1 MENEKKF
8 VETYLLSTFGV
19 VAVLVLAIAVNFIAT
34 AVNKRAD
41 FTEEN
46 LYTLS
51 NGTKAILGD
60 LETPVTLRFYFSK
73 DAGQMPVH
81 LKSYAQRV
89 EDLLKEYRVAGRGNI
104 VVEKLNPKPDSDAED
119 SANLDGVHGQPIG
132 MTGERIYLGVAIS
145 CLDETMALPFLS
157 PDRENLLEY
166 DITRAVYRVV
176 NSEKAVLGVMSS
188 LSVMGKQGPQNPMM
202 MQMQQQPQ
210 NKPPWI
216 VTSELKRDFD
226 VREVQKD
233 TEEIDSDIDILMLV
247 HASEL
252 SDKTLFAIDQFVL
265 RGGKLLAFVDP
276 MSVIERQ
283 EKPPMPQMQ
292 YMPPGASTLGVLFD
306 TWGIEFDAEKVA
318 GDLVYMTRIQ
328 REGRQESM
336 PTVLSLTSKALN
348 ADDPV
353 TSQLENLLIV
363 NGGAFTGDGADGLTK
378 TVLISTSEDSQ
389 LIEKFKAQMPGDHLV
404 KDFKPEERRQELA
417 IRLTGTFK
425 TAFPDGK
432 PGDDGDND
440 ADGDDDDDDE
450 EKKDDKGAEDADGS
464 LKESATEGAV
474 ILVGDSDMVYDH
486 FCVRRQSFFGREIIS
501 PMNDNLNLV
510 QNLAELLSGDNNL
523 ISIRSRGTLSRP
535 FEVVLRMKAAA
546 ERRHQEKI
554 KSLEDEL
561 SEVQRKINDLQRK
574 KSDDQKFIV
583 SKEQREQVATF
594 RKNEAKVRKD
604 LKKVRKQFRR
614 DIDSLENRLKWANI
628 GLMPLLVGLSGI
640 VLAVVKRRRMVRK

>member
-1 MENEKKF
+1 MGTEKKF
-8 VETYLLSTFGV
+8 IETYLLSTFGV
-19 VAVLVLAIAVNFIAT
+19 VAVLVLAIAVNFIAS

-51 NGTKAILGD
+51 EGTRAILGD
-60 LETPVTLRFYFSK
+60 LDTPVTLRFYFSK
-73 DAGQMPVH
+73 DAAQLPVH

-89 EDLLKEYRVAGRGNI
+89 EDILKEYRVAGRGNI

-132 MTGERIYLGVAIS
+132 MTGDRVYLGVAIN
-145 CLDETMALPFLS
+145 CLDETVALPFLS

-166 DITRAVYRVV
+166 DITRAVYRVM
-176 NSEKAVLGVMSS
+176 NSEKAVLGIMSA
-188 LSVMGKQGPQNPMM
+188 LSVMGKQAPQNPMM
-202 MQMQQQPQ
+202 MQMQQQQQ
-210 NKPPWI
+210 NKPPWV

-226 VREVQKD
+226 VREVPKD
-233 TEEIDSDIDILMLV
+233 TEEIDGDIDILMLV

-292 YMPPGASTLGVLFD
+292 YMPPGASTLGALFD
-306 TWGIEFDAEKVA
+306 AWGIEFDTEKVA
-318 GDLVYMTRIQ
+318 GDLIYMTRIQ

-363 NGGAFTGDGADGLTK
+363 NGGAFSGDGVDGLTK

-389 LIEKFKAQMPGDHLV
+389 LIEKFKAQMPGDHIV

-425 TAFPDGK
+425 TAFPEGK
-432 PGDDGDND
+432 PEDD
-440 ADGDDDDDDE
+440 ADKDDE
-450 EKKDDKGAEDADGS
+450 DDKKGEDEAEAAPS
-464 LKESATEGAV
+464 HLTESAGEGAV
-474 ILVGDSDMVYDH
+474 ILVGDSDMVHDH
-486 FCVRRQSFFGREIIS
+486 FCVRRQQFFGQQIVQ
-501 PMNDNLNLV
+501 PMNDNLSFV

-535 FEVVLRMKAAA
+535 FEVVLRMKAEA
-546 ERRHQEKI
+546 EQRYQEKI
-554 KSLEDEL
+554 SALEDEL

-583 SKEQREQVATF
+583 SKEQREQISKF
-594 RKNEAKVRKD
+594 RKKEAESRKKLKDVRK
-604 LKKVRKQFRR
+604 KFRR
-614 DIDSLENRLKWANI
+614 DIDSLENNLKWANI
-628 GLMPLLVGLSGI
+628 GLMPFLVGLSGI
-640 VLAVVKRRRMVRK
+640 ALAIVKRRRMIRK